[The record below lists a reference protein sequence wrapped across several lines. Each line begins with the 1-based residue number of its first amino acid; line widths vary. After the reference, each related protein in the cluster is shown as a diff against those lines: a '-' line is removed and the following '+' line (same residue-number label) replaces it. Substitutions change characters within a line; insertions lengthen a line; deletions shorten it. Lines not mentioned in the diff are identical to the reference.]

1 MIPVHNAVLYFVCT
15 CLAAGGIHVNRVIS
29 VMPENPLGLW
39 GGKKTVA
46 GMRDKKNNNLLL
58 TTAYGASDL
67 FGLTFGSASRSCRV
81 RAACG
86 RVRLIMKAL

>member
-1 MIPVHNAVLYFVCT
+1 MSRRR
-15 CLAAGGIHVNRVIS
+15 AGGIHVNRVVS
-29 VMPENPLGLW
+29 VMPENPLRPLRM
-39 GGKKTVA
+39 GGKKTTA
-46 GMRDKKNNNLLL
+46 GIRDKKNNILLL

-67 FGLTFGSASRSCRV
+67 FGLTFESASRSCRV